1 MGIEK
6 AMSNALGISP
16 PKVLE
21 KQETKE
27 IEVIQPVAETGTDQ
41 EDDYNLTRNTLR
53 NLIRKGDLAME
64 DMASVAR
71 ESESPRAYEV
81 LSTMMKTVADM
92 TTQLYDIQKK
102 KKELLTD
109 KGKREP
115 TGDITVE
122 KAVFVGN
129 PSELLKKLKEEK
141 NESDI

>member
-1 MGIEK
+1 MSTEK
-6 AMSNALGISP
+6 ALAATLGITP
-16 PKVLE
+16 TKVIDN
-21 KQETKE
+21 QNSKE
-27 IEVIQPVAETGTDQ
+27 IVEVIQSETGKDQ

-64 DMASVAR
+64 DMAR

-102 KKELLTD
+102 KKDLLAE
-109 KGKREP
+109 KGRP
-115 TGDITVE
+115 AQDNITVE

-129 PSELLKKLKEEK
+129 PAELLKKMKENKE
-141 NESDI
+141 

>member
-1 MGIEK
+1 MSIEK

-27 IEVIQPVAETGTDQ
+27 IEVIQPVAKTGTDQ

-141 NESDI
+141 NEDI

>member
-1 MGIEK
+1 MSVEK
-6 AMSNALGISP
+6 AMSNALGITP

-21 KQETKE
+21 KQEVKE
-27 IEVIQPVAETGTDQ
+27 VEVIQTGTDQ

-129 PSELLKKLKEEK
+129 PSDLLKKLKEER
-141 NESDI
+141 NEDV

>member
-6 AMSNALGISP
+6 AMSNALGITPS
-16 PKVLE
+16 KVIE

-27 IEVIQPVAETGTDQ
+27 VEVIQPVAETGTDQ

-64 DMASVAR
+64 DMAAVAR

-102 KKELLTD
+102 KKDLLSD
-109 KGKREP
+109 NNKRES

-122 KAVFVGN
+122 KAVFVG
-129 PSELLKKLKEEK
+129 STAELLKKMKEEK
-141 NESDI
+141 E